1 MQIQGKDI
9 YVKLLQTK
17 KSFSTVWT
25 WKFVS
30 IKGQHSK
37 FKQIPNKE
45 KTTKQ
50 KCIKHAN
57 VLLYTLANKRG
68 CLSIRTPSLVHA
80 VLQGA
85 WFFIQLFQ
93 NALELIKVYYELC
106 KSTIYQRGQKYF
118 AYQNCLETY
127 TKNEKKML
135 KSF

>member
-45 KTTKQ
+45 KNIMQ
-50 KCIKHAN
+50 KCKKHGS
-57 VLLYTLANKRG
+57 VLL
-68 CLSIRTPSLVHA
+68 P
-80 VLQGA
+80 
-85 WFFIQLFQ
+85 
-93 NALELIKVYYELC
+93 IKGG
-106 KSTIYQRGQKYF
+106 SRQ
-118 AYQNCLETY
+118 
-127 TKNEKKML
+127 
-135 KSF
+135 